1 MLFQLMP
8 HEADA
13 AIAWEGET
21 SDNAEA
27 LESASLVIRF
37 AIEKIPVSII
47 VTDRRGRDARDAGDL
62 FVVKRSNAGDGA
74 AGERLDVH
82 VVSAPLYECLEGIRG
97 QVGPDEVV
105 IADPRFGRDS
115 TIERLARALVAMEE
129 VGQGLGAVYA
139 NAVCVA
145 IVTRL
150 IAICRTSGLPAAS
163 GTRGT
168 ALAKW
173 RLKKVVE
180 YVDTHLARYITLADL
195 AATAGLTRMHFAAQF
210 RMATGLR
217 PHEYVLRRRIER
229 AQEMLRDSNLAL
241 VEVALGVGFQT
252 QAHFTTVFKRFAGET
267 PHRWRRALA
276 DGRQALVPV

>member
-13 AIAWEGET
+13 ANAWEGET
-21 SDNAEA
+21 SDNAEE
-27 LESASLVIRF
+27 LEGASLVIRF

-47 VTDRRGRDARDAGDL
+47 VADRRGRDAGSMADL
-62 FVVKRSNAGDGA
+62 FVVKRSGAGDGA

-97 QVGPDEVV
+97 LVGPDEVV
-105 IADPRFGRDS
+105 IADPRFGRDP
-115 TIERLARALVAMEE
+115 IIKRLARALVAMEA
-129 VGQGLGAVYA
+129 VGHGLGPVYA

-150 IAICRTSGLPAAS
+150 IAIRRTSGPPAAP
-163 GTRGT
+163 GTRRK

-180 YVDTHLARYITLADL
+180 YVDTYLSHCITLADL

-229 AQEMLRDSNLAL
+229 AQELLRSSNLAL
-241 VEVALGVGFQT
+241 IEVALDVGFQT
-252 QAHFTTVFKRFAGET
+252 QAHFTTVFKRFTGET
-267 PHRWRRALA
+267 PHQWRRAIA
-276 DGRQALVPV
+276 DSLALVPM